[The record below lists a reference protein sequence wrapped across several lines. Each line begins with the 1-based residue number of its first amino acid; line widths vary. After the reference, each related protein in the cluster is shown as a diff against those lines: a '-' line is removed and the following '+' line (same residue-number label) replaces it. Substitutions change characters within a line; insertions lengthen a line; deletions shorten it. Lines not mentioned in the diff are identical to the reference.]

1 MDRSARHWNLL
12 TSLLGVMLSGF
23 VLYTAI
29 FGSLVAMKQRAFVLL
44 FAMVLCFLIFPA
56 NKKRKG
62 NRISFLDL
70 LLAICSVAVSVY
82 IIVAFNDLITR
93 MGMPNKLDL
102 IMGVLAVVLI
112 LEATRRTIGWE
123 LSFITIII
131 LLYGFLGNHIPGI
144 FNHRGYSV
152 ERMINQMYL
161 TTEGIFGVPLGVAT
175 TFVFLFVL
183 FGAFL
188 EKSGAGQFFIDL
200 AVSLTGRSKGGP
212 AKIAIFASGFM
223 GTISGSS
230 IANVVGTG
238 TFTIPLM
245 KRVGYKSHFA
255 GAVEAAA
262 STGGQITPPIMGAAA
277 FIMAELTGV
286 PYMDI
291 AMAAILP
298 AALYYLSLYMN
309 VHFEASRTG
318 LKGMSKEEVPDL
330 KKTLLLGGQFII
342 PLVVVVTAL
351 AGGSSPTKAAY
362 LAIFSLILVSM
373 IKASTRMGIRKIVD
387 ACRMGAEISI
397 SIITATAC
405 AGMIVG
411 TVSLTGLGLKFTD
424 FIVSISAGQL
434 FLGLFLSMIASI
446 ILGMSLPTTATYIVL
461 SVLTAPALEQLGI
474 PLIAAHMFILYF
486 GVFADITPPV
496 ALASYAGAGIANASP
511 MKTGMTT
518 VKIAIIGFIVP
529 YMFVYFP
536 SLLWIGKTSDIIIAT
551 ITSILAIISLAA
563 ALQGYMLRPTT
574 KLERLILLIS
584 GALLLVPEHVSDL
597 IGAFAVVSVFVW
609 QWKTSKQTT
618 KNEIEQA
625 NTKNT

>member
-1 MDRSARHWNLL
+1 MNRNARHWKLII
-12 TSLLGVMLSGF
+12 TFFGVMLSLF

-29 FGSLVAMKQRAFVLL
+29 FGSLVAMKQRAIVLL
-44 FAMVLCFLIFPA
+44 FSLVLCFILFPA
-56 NKKRKG
+56 SKKKNSDRL
-62 NRISFLDL
+62 SFLDIG
-70 LLAICSVAVSVY
+70 LAVISFIVTAYVIVSFD
-82 IIVAFNDLITR
+82 ALITR
-93 MGMPNKLDL
+93 MGMPNQMDL
-102 IMGVLAVVLI
+102 IMGALAVLLI

-123 LSFITIII
+123 LSLITLVV
-131 LLYGFLGNHIPGI
+131 LLYGLFGNYIPGV
-144 FNHRGYSV
+144 FNHRGYSFDRV
-152 ERMINQMYL
+152 INQMYL
-161 TTEGIFGVPLGVAT
+161 TTEGIFGVPLGVAA

-188 EKSGAGQFFIDL
+188 DKSGAGKFFIDL
-200 AVSLTGRSKGGP
+200 AISLAGRSKGGP

-245 KRVGYKSHFA
+245 KRVGYKPHFA

-277 FIMAELTGV
+277 FIMAELTGL

-298 AALYYLSLYMN
+298 ALLYYISLYMN

-318 LKGMSKEEVPDL
+318 LEGMAKEDIPNV
-330 KKTLLLGGQFII
+330 KQTLLTGGQFIL
-342 PLVVVVTAL
+342 PLVMVVAVL
-351 AGGSSPTKAAY
+351 AAGSSPTKAAY
-362 LAIFSLILVSM
+362 VAIFSLIAVSM
-373 IKASTRMGIRKIVD
+373 IRASTRMGIKKIFE
-387 ACRMGAEISI
+387 ACKEGAELSI

-424 FIVSISAGQL
+424 FIISIADGHL

-461 SVLTAPALEQLGI
+461 SVLTAPALVQLGI

-518 VKIAIIGFIVP
+518 MKIAIIGFIVP

-536 SLLWIGKTSDIIIAT
+536 SLLWVGETSDIVIAT
-551 ITSILAIISLAA
+551 ITAILAVIALAA
-563 ALQGYMLRPTT
+563 AIQGYLLRITT
-574 KLERLILLIS
+574 KVERLILLLS
-584 GALLLVPEHVSDL
+584 GACLLTPEHVTDVV
-597 IGAFAVVSVFVW
+597 GAIALVSIFVW

-618 KNEIEQA
+618 QINIEQA
-625 NTKNT
+625 N

>member
-1 MDRSARHWNLL
+1 VKKILDRNARHWNLL
-12 TSLLGVMLSGF
+12 ISLLGVMLSGF

-44 FAMVLCFLIFPA
+44 FAMVLCFLLFPA
-56 NKKRKG
+56 NKKKKG

-70 LLAICSVAVSVY
+70 LLAMSSLVVTAYV
-82 IIVAFNDLITR
+82 IITFNDLITR
-93 MGMPNKLDL
+93 MGMPNKMDL
-102 IMGVLAVVLI
+102 VMGALAVVLI

-123 LSFITIII
+123 LSFITLIV

-152 ERMINQMYL
+152 DRIINQMYL
-161 TTEGIFGVPLGVAT
+161 TTEGIFGVPLGVAA

-200 AVSLTGRSKGGP
+200 AISLTGRSKGGP

-245 KRVGYKSHFA
+245 KRIGYKPHFA

-298 AALYYLSLYMN
+298 AALFYLSLYMN

-318 LKGMSKEEVPDL
+318 LQGMSKEEIPDL
-330 KKTLLLGGQFII
+330 KQTLLSGGQFIL
-342 PLVVVVTAL
+342 PLVVVVAVL

-362 LAIFSLILVSM
+362 VAIFSLILVSM
-373 IKASTRMGIRKIVD
+373 IKASTRMGIRKILD
-387 ACRMGAEISI
+387 ACKVGAEISI

-536 SLLWIGKTSDIIIAT
+536 SLLWVGEMSDIVIAT

-563 ALQGYMLRPTT
+563 AIQGYMLRLTT
-574 KLERLILLIS
+574 KVERLVLLIS
-584 GALLLVPEHVSDL
+584 GALLLIPEHITDL
-597 IGAFAVVSVFVW
+597 IGAIALVSIFAW

-618 KNEIEQA
+618 QTNIEQA
-625 NTKNT
+625 N

>member
-1 MDRSARHWNLL
+1 
-12 TSLLGVMLSGF
+12 MLSGF